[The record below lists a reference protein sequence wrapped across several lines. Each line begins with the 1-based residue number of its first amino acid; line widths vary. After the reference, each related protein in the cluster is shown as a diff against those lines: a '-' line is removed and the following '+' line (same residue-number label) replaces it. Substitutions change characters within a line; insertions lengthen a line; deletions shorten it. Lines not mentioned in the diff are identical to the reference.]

1 MKEIMMSAT
10 GKMSEESLV
19 MGRCLFRVLGLIG
32 AGKTLLIRR
41 THEVLGGRVPVQI
54 AYRPG
59 RTAESD
65 ARYLERTGLST
76 YMVPEAEEANDL
88 EFHLWPL
95 LPQGGAVFLEERTR
109 NSLPRLRFGH
119 EVRIWVQSVVGG
131 EEILYKYPEFV
142 EDVDLVLINHMDLL
156 PFAEFSPERFQ
167 RGLRSINPKAEV
179 LGVSCRTGVG
189 LEAWRDWLLGQTGLP
204 VKESG
209 DTNVS

>member
-1 MKEIMMSAT
+1 VEETFRPTT
-10 GKMSEESLV
+10 GRLTEESLV

-32 AGKTLLIRR
+32 AGKTVLIRR

-59 RTAESD
+59 RIAERD
-65 ARYLERTGLST
+65 ARYLERTGLSAH
-76 YMVPEAEEANDL
+76 MIPEAEEANDL

-95 LPQGGAVFLEERTR
+95 LPQGGAVFLEERAS
-109 NSLPRLRFGH
+109 NNPPRLRFGH

-131 EEILYKYPEFV
+131 EEILHKYPEFI

-156 PFAEFSPERFQ
+156 PFTEFSLERFQ
-167 RGLRSINPKAEV
+167 RGLRSINSEAEL

-189 LEAWRDWLLGQTGLP
+189 LEAWRDWLLVQTGLP
-204 VKESG
+204 VKETGEVNTS
-209 DTNVS
+209 